1 MVQQHQDHLRRQGQ
15 IVVNAKQPLQI
26 AAAEHVAQHL
36 LGLLHHSGKAGVLP
50 GAAHQVLRLVF
61 RQLLRRF
68 RVAGQRFPPR
78 FCRGGTVRDQT
89 HPLQLFIGGGDLPQ
103 GAAKVPCRALQLT
116 AAGAQQV
123 DIEQG
128 HVPIMGGE
136 ELVRCEIVHGAA
148 LHLDTSH
155 MKAGT
160 IGNSEYTINY

>member
-1 MVQQHQDHLRRQGQ
+1 M
-15 IVVNAKQPLQI
+15 
-26 AAAEHVAQHL
+26 AQHL
-36 LGLLHHSGKAGVLP
+36 LGLLHHGGKARVLP
-50 GAAHQVLRLVF
+50 GAAHQVLRLIF

-68 RVAGQRFPPR
+68 RVPGRLFVCRRGAAAAGEQP
-78 FCRGGTVRDQT
+78 
-89 HPLQLFIGGGDLPQ
+89 HPLQLFIGGGDLTH
-103 GAAKVPCRALQLT
+103 GAAEVPGRALQLA

-128 HVPIMGGE
+128 HVPIMGGD

-155 MKAGT
+155 VKAGT